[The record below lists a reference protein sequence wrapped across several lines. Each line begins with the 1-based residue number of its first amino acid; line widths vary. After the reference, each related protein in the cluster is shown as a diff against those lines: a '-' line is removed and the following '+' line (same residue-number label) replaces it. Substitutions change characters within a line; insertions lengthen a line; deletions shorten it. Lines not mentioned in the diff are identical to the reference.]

1 MVFVWQEKELFSE
14 NDGLPRRPFP
24 DGWKGERG
32 LYAVGFTKRG
42 LLGAS
47 LDATRIAQDIEQC
60 WKAELKKI
68 LIFTSMNT
76 ISMT

>member
-47 LDATRIAQDIEQC
+47 LDARRIAQDIEQC

-68 LIFTSMNT
+68 MIFACP
-76 ISMT
+76 